1 MFSDWFRKPSR
12 PVDVS
17 EANGP
22 TAEALQTAFAGNCPT
37 CGAALAGQ
45 LFAVVVEQ
53 RQNELLRDFI
63 EAAKGHHWEALSQF
77 QKLDPL
83 KNALDADALRRA
95 DSSLTLLLD
104 GA

>member
-22 TAEALQTAFAGNCPT
+22 TAEALQTALGGKAGHSY
-37 CGAALAGQ
+37 Q

-63 EAAKGHHWEALSQF
+63 EAAKGLHWEALSQF

-83 KNALDADALRRA
+83 KNALDTYALRRA

>member
-1 MFSDWFRKPSR
+1 
-12 PVDVS
+12 
-17 EANGP
+17 
-22 TAEALQTAFAGNCPT
+22 
-37 CGAALAGQ
+37 
-45 LFAVVVEQ
+45 VEQ

-63 EAAKGHHWEALSQF
+63 EAAKGLHWEALSQF

-83 KNALDADALRRA
+83 KNALDTYVLRRA